1 MKLYA
6 FGEFGDRSRRAGDM
20 GHASIHLF
28 DHFPYRG
35 GAQKAVGHRDA
46 EKCNANKRANRHFR
60 RISAE
65 FLDYTT
71 KRRQQERVQLGKFV
85 LPRADAD
92 FLQFLFPQLCEVLHF
107 APMLFK
113 ALSAAVYGID
123 ANLIDVEVDYSGAV
137 MEKDVF
143 HTVGLPDAALR
154 VDDVSQFL
162 MVGELG
168 LDGSVRGVPGMLPI
182 AILAREKNI
191 PNLILPTAN
200 AAEAAVVEGINVYP
214 VSSLLDVLELLNT
227 SVVGSIQREPFRVS
241 TEALLGELQHFPLDF
256 KDVRGQQTAKRAL
269 EVAAAGSHN
278 ILMIGPPGSGKTM
291 LAKRLPSILA
301 PLTFEEALETTKIHS
316 VAGVLDGD
324 GLVTQRPFRS
334 PHHTISDAGLI
345 GGGVVPRPGEVSLA
359 HNGLLFLDELPEF
372 PRNVLEVMR
381 QPLED
386 GHVTIARAA
395 MSLSFPARFMLAAA
409 MNPCPCGYFNDKS
422 RECVCTPP
430 MIQRYVSKVS
440 GPLLDRI
447 DIHIEVPAVQYKELR
462 GGAATEGSAQIRAR
476 VMSARERQRQRFKA
490 HNEKIYANAQMGT
503 RQVRAFCELSPD
515 AERLL
520 ERAMQQQGLT
530 ARAHDRIL
538 KVARTVADLDAQP
551 AITVGHIAE
560 AIQYRTL
567 DRSYWS

>member
-1 MKLYA
+1 
-6 FGEFGDRSRRAGDM
+6 
-20 GHASIHLF
+20 
-28 DHFPYRG
+28 
-35 GAQKAVGHRDA
+35 
-46 EKCNANKRANRHFR
+46 
-60 RISAE
+60 
-65 FLDYTT
+65 
-71 KRRQQERVQLGKFV
+71 
-85 LPRADAD
+85 
-92 FLQFLFPQLCEVLHF
+92 
-107 APMLFK
+107 MLFK

-123 ANLIDVEVDYSGAV
+123 ANIIDVEVDFSGIKTT
-137 MEKDVF
+137 EDHF
-143 HTVGLPDAALR
+143 HTVGLPDAAVRESRDRVRAAIKNSGFAIPPTHITINLAPADIKKEGSGFDLPIAIGILGAYGALQLR
-154 VDDVSQFL
+154 DLGNFL
-162 MVGELG
+162 LVGELG
-168 LDGSVRGVPGMLPI
+168 LDGGLRAVPGMLPV
-182 AILAREKNI
+182 AVAARAKGI
-191 PNLILPTAN
+191 PNLIIPASN
-200 AAEAAVVEGINVYP
+200 AAEAAVVEGVNVFA
-214 VSSLLDVLELLNT
+214 VTSLTEVRELLNAAGNGGIKTQPYKVET
-227 SVVGSIQREPFRVS
+227 SK
-241 TEALLGELQHFPLDF
+241 LLGELRHFHLDF

-301 PLTFEEALETTKIHS
+301 PLSFDEALETTKIHS
-316 VAGVLDGD
+316 VAGVLDAD
-324 GLVTQRPFRS
+324 AGLVTQRPFRA

-345 GGGVVPRPGEVSLA
+345 GGGAIPRPGEVSLA
-359 HNGLLFLDELPEF
+359 NNGVLFLDELPEF

-386 GHVTIARAA
+386 GNVTIARAS

-422 RECVCTPP
+422 HECLCTPP
-430 MIQRYVSKVS
+430 MIQRYISKVS

-447 DIHIEVPAVQYKELR
+447 DIHIEVPAVQYRELR
-462 GGAATEGSAQIRAR
+462 SGTANEGSAEIRDR
-476 VMSARERQRQRFKA
+476 VLAARERQRLRFLQA
-490 HNEKIYANAQMGT
+490 AEKIHSNAQMGT